1 MQIRGDRI
9 LLRNIEEK
17 DIEFL
22 RQMINDK
29 ELNQM
34 TVGESSYVSKIKQQ
48 IWFKNLKNEKKKIR
62 FMIDT
67 IEGTSGTII
76 LENIDN
82 KNKSASISIKIGKA
96 DFKGKGFGTETIK
109 TILPYIFEELN
120 LNRIYANVLEYN
132 TPSKNMF
139 MKCGFNIDGVQRQ
152 AIYKNEKFY
161 DLIILSILRKDF
173 NNNGK

>member
-48 IWFKNLKNEKKKIR
+48 IWFKNLKNEKNKIR
-62 FMIDT
+62 FFI
-67 IEGTSGTII
+67 
-76 LENIDN
+76 
-82 KNKSASISIKIGKA
+82 
-96 DFKGKGFGTETIK
+96 
-109 TILPYIFEELN
+109 
-120 LNRIYANVLEYN
+120 
-132 TPSKNMF
+132 
-139 MKCGFNIDGVQRQ
+139 
-152 AIYKNEKFY
+152 
-161 DLIILSILRKDF
+161 
-173 NNNGK
+173 

>member
-1 MQIRGDRI
+1 M
-9 LLRNIEEK
+9 
-17 DIEFL
+17 
-22 RQMINDK
+22 
-29 ELNQM
+29 
-34 TVGESSYVSKIKQQ
+34 
-48 IWFKNLKNEKKKIR
+48 KKIV
-62 FMIDT
+62 
-67 IEGTSGTII
+67 
-76 LENIDN
+76 
-82 KNKSASISIKIGKA
+82 
-96 DFKGKGFGTETIK
+96 
-109 TILPYIFEELN
+109 EELN